1 MDVEFTD
8 FGYNIH
14 MDIEQ
19 KDSALEFLDKY
30 DTFVVVMGDN
40 PDGDSVATALA
51 IEQILGNSGKTVSIY
66 CGIDVPRHLRVLSGW
81 DRILNILPNSFQA
94 SIIVDT
100 TALSLLE
107 QLEKSG
113 SLGWLKAKPCL
124 ILDHHAS
131 ESTIDFATHELIDTS
146 AVSTSHVLFNL
157 IKDSKFRLDKTSA
170 ELMITSIMSDTL
182 GLSTQNVT
190 SDAVRAVADL
200 VDYGVSL
207 NELEERRRETMRKD
221 ADILQLKGR
230 LIERIQYTCDGKLAY
245 VVINDDEIKDF
256 SDRFNPSVLVLD
268 EMRLVTG
275 VEMAIAFKVYN
286 YGRITGKIRANT
298 SAPIAGMLAE
308 SMGGGGHAYSAG
320 FKIQDKRDINDII
333 IACRQ
338 KFDEL
343 KIEVQET

>member
-1 MDVEFTD
+1 MTD
-8 FGYNIH
+8 QTKQ
-14 MDIEQ
+14 E
-19 KDSALEFLDKY
+19 ALEFLKKY
-30 DTFVVVMGDN
+30 DHFVVVMGDN
-40 PDGDSVATALA
+40 PDGDSVATSLA
-51 IEQILGNSGKTVSIY
+51 IEQILENAGKKVDIY
-66 CGIDVPRHLRVLSGW
+66 CGIDVPRHLRVLPGW
-81 DRILNILPNSFQA
+81 DRIINVLPDNFQA

-100 TALSLLE
+100 TAMSLLE

-113 SLGWLKAKPCL
+113 SMGWLKAKPSM
-124 ILDHHAS
+124 ILDHHDM
-131 ESTIDFATHELIDTS
+131 ESTLDFVKLTIIDVES
-146 AVSTSHVLFNL
+146 VSTSHVLFK
-157 IKDSKFRLDKTSA
+157 IVRDTEFEIDKTAA
-170 ELMITSIMSDTL
+170 EMMITSIMSDTL
-182 GLSTQNVT
+182 GLATQNVT

-221 ADILQLKGR
+221 ADILALKGK
-230 LIERIQYTCDGKLAY
+230 LIERIQYTREGRLAY
-245 VVINDDEIKDF
+245 VIINDDEIKDY

-333 IACRQ
+333 LACRQ

-343 KIEVQET
+343 KMEVQET